1 MKNKLKWARIM
12 KLIRDVEEKYG
23 RISKVPTTDKEW
35 QEIQELCC
43 SEDDK
48 NINLSSKVQKK
59 IAKKVDEGRSISY
72 VANQFKIS
80 PYKVTQIIQ
89 VFNIQQKPMFYYSV
103 SKNGKPTYFFRSKT
117 KAIPIIFHRKFGNRN
132 IAETYLN
139 NSGYQLKANNF
150 IWKNIPIGSYYMAG
164 HDKFIKKTSE
174 EYIEA
179 KDD

>member
-59 IAKKVDEGRSISY
+59 IAKRLMKEDRLAMLLISSKY
-72 VANQFKIS
+72 LHTKLHKLFKFLIFS
-80 PYKVTQIIQ
+80 RNRCFIIQ
-89 VFNIQQKPMFYYSV
+89 
-103 SKNGKPTYFFRSKT
+103 
-117 KAIPIIFHRKFGNRN
+117 
-132 IAETYLN
+132 
-139 NSGYQLKANNF
+139 
-150 IWKNIPIGSYYMAG
+150 
-164 HDKFIKKTSE
+164 
-174 EYIEA
+174 
-179 KDD
+179 